1 MNSKVLQDISLIK
14 RTGNLILGFDVVKAS
29 LREGTAVLLVTA
41 NDLSA
46 KTNKEVAFLQ
56 EKYNIPHITIRHTLD
71 ELWYVLG
78 KRVGVMSVTDKG
90 LSEKITKDNCEE
102 DNCENVII

>member
-1 MNSKVLQDISLIK
+1 MNSKILQDLSLTK
-14 RTGNLILGFDVVKAS
+14 RAGKLVLGFDVVKSS
-29 LREGTAVLLVTA
+29 LMDGSAYLLVTA
-41 NDLSA
+41 NDLSK

-56 EKYNIPHITIRHTLD
+56 GKFNIPHITLNHTLD

-90 LSEKITKDNCEE
+90 LSEMLIEHNCDN
-102 DNCENVII
+102 